1 LRGEYLGDVFL
12 QGSAKPDCTDC
23 GGVDAEIDWNNVE
36 LGADDDYADEPCT
49 NTCPYARDGICDD
62 PRGANYCELGT
73 DCQDCGA
80 VGHSNFTAINDD
92 VWWDDDDYWAFD
104 DADFLDQTKGIDA
117 NRHRIT
123 SGNDEEDEVSMFLL
137 VLEGIVYAI
146 GGAFVVLGGY
156 IAYKM
161 STGNASTVYQALALE
176 LTEDIL

>member
-1 LRGEYLGDVFL
+1 MMMLMMMMMMMMMMIVVCCLLVVVV
-12 QGSAKPDCTDC
+12 A
-23 GGVDAEIDWNNVE
+23 
-36 LGADDDYADEPCT
+36 
-49 NTCPYARDGICDD
+49 
-62 PRGANYCELGT
+62 
-73 DCQDCGA
+73 
-80 VGHSNFTAINDD
+80 NFTAINDD

-117 NRHRIT
+117 NRHRIA
-123 SGNDEEDEVSMFLL
+123 SSNDEEDEVSMFLL

-176 LTEDIL
+176 LTEEELEMVPTQRMAITPDVMRTQ